1 MLQRSWTFVLVTFSF
16 LYVNTGGYDDKT
28 FRAAVYEHATVPP
41 NREVVVTRQE
51 ALEYMTKNLEVYR
64 KVTEEARLQSVDII
78 VFPEDGLT
86 YLGHSRKSIQPYLEY
101 IPDPNRELWNP
112 CENPK
117 KYPNTEVQHTLS
129 CLAKNNSLYIVANMG
144 DIQPCDAANDTCPP
158 DHHYQF
164 NTDVVYD
171 SFGTLIAKY
180 HKINLYFEFNF
191 DPSTSKEAVTFET
204 PFGTFGV
211 FTCFDILFWN
221 PVVVLMKERGVSNI
235 AFPTAWIDTPP
246 FLAAVQF
253 HSAVAAG
260 FGVNFLSAN
269 MHIPQDRFLG
279 SGIYSPEGARTYYY
293 NNSVSSGGKLLVSDL
308 NILPRKSPW
317 NTISLNN
324 GETYNDQLNNSSGNQ
339 EVFQAETFGDMF
351 NYVALSKSS
360 GKARVC
366 HNKLCCTASYT
377 SRENITE
384 LYALGAFD
392 GLHTKQ
398 GTFYIQVCGI
408 VRCKTNNKSSC
419 GEGSVVSNTYFTQL
433 KLFGTFRSPYI
444 FPEILLFGD
453 DTYQLA
459 PPNNWSYANGTLEAK
474 RLEQPLLA
482 FSLFSRDYDYDPT
495 NSSAGRRVTIITF
508 SLILLTFLLKYMY
521 K

>member
-1 MLQRSWTFVLVTFSF
+1 MLSRFLKFVLVTFSF

-86 YLGHSRKSIQPYLEY
+86 YMGHTRKSIRPYLEY
-101 IPDPNRELWNP
+101 IPDPKREQWNP
-112 CENPK
+112 CENPQ

-144 DIQPCDAANDTCPP
+144 DIQPCASNDTCPP

-171 SFGTLIAKY
+171 SSGTLIAKY
-180 HKINLYFEFNF
+180 HKINLFFEFMF
-191 DPSTSKEAVTFET
+191 DPSTSEEAVSFET

-211 FTCFDILFWN
+211 FTCFDILFRN

-235 AFPTAWIDTPP
+235 AFPTAWMDTPP

-253 HSAVAAG
+253 HSAVAAA
-260 FGVNFLSAN
+260 FGVNFLAAN
-269 MHIPQDRFLG
+269 MHNPRYRFQG
-279 SGIYSPEGARTYYY
+279 SGIYSPEGARAYYY

-308 NILPRKSPW
+308 NILRTNLLSEKH
-317 NTISLNN
+317 TLND
-324 GETYNDQLNNSSGNQ
+324 EASVVDPLINDSEQQ
-339 EVFQAETFGDMF
+339 VFQDETFGDVF
-351 NYVALSKSS
+351 NYVVLSKSS

-366 HNKLCCTASYT
+366 HNKLCCTASYK
-377 SRENITE
+377 SLENIKE
-384 LYALGAFD
+384 LFALGAFD
-392 GLHTKQ
+392 GLHTKE
-398 GTFYIQVCGI
+398 GTYYIQVCGI

-433 KLFGTFRSPYI
+433 TLSGTFRSPYI
-444 FPEILLFGD
+444 FPEILLFGE
-453 DTYQLA
+453 DTFQLA
-459 PPNNWSYANGTLEAK
+459 PPNNWSYANGVLEAMNG
-474 RLEQPLLA
+474 LEQPLLS
-482 FSLFSRDYDYDPT
+482 FSLFSRDYDYDLLLT
-495 NSSAGRRVTIITF
+495 SSSAKQKVTEIAF
-508 SLILLTFLLKYMY
+508 SLLLLTFLLKC
-521 K
+521 